1 MAKSFTIPAIFTA
14 VDKLSATVRAM
25 QNNMA
30 TFAAKA
36 EGGIARSER
45 MFRKMTPAL
54 GEASK
59 QFLSFASTA
68 AVAGAAVG
76 GVVFSVDSIKEY
88 EKALASFRTI
98 VGGTDQEFS
107 KYQDAINA
115 VASDTK
121 KSTIETAAAFEK
133 IAGLNAKFA
142 ETADSISA
150 VSKAAITLSKASGD
164 ELGSSAESLVGIM
177 NQFNLAAGEADRT
190 INVLAAGAGVGA
202 ASIVQTSEAFVNF
215 GSVAKGANISLEQS
229 VGLIQTLGK
238 FSVFGA
244 EAGTKL
250 RGSVLKLQQ
259 AGLGYKSG
267 QFEIN
272 DALAEAKAKIDKL
285 KTAKEKDAA
294 VLKMFGAENIATG
307 KILLNNIGT
316 LNEYTKGVTGTS
328 AAQEQANIRSNTLAN
343 KLDELKAAWVNM
355 ITGSDGASKAL
366 GTVKSA
372 IGFVIDNLD
381 TIVSVGSKI
390 LLFFALWKTSILIS
404 KAAMIAYNV
413 VLGINSA
420 LTGTSSLAMQGNVVA
435 LGAQKIALG
444 LATASQWSL
453 NAAMAAN
460 PVGAVVIAVMAL
472 VAVIMTLREK
482 YNALMADIEGRQ
494 KKGFRSEVANV
505 DKLASSYK
513 GLSKQAALEKAI
525 ATERASIIQEREGIK
540 QEFAKTNFWE
550 YSKREELLKKAKES
564 DARMAAL
571 NDKGLIEQFGGL
583 SAEKKA
589 IVSPTTDAQQ
599 VMAQNQTNTNNAEVL
614 IKVDAPAGTEVKS
627 DNKAVSVVP
636 TVGSTMPKR

>member
-14 VDKLSATVRAM
+14 VDKISAPVQKM
-25 QNNMA
+25 QNSMSV
-30 TFAAKA
+30 FAAKA

-68 AVAGAAVG
+68 AIAGGIVG
-76 GVVFSVDSIKEY
+76 GVTYSVDAIKDY
-88 EKALASFRTI
+88 EDALASFRTI
-98 VGGTDQEFS
+98 VGGTDQQFTA
-107 KYQDAINA
+107 YQEAINA
-115 VASDTK
+115 VAKDTQ
-121 KSTIETAAAFEK
+121 KSSIDTAKAFEK

-177 NQFNLAAGEADRT
+177 NQFNLAANEADRT

-272 DALAEAKAKIDKL
+272 DALAEAKAKVDKL

-316 LNEYTKGVTGTS
+316 LNEYTKGVTGTG
-328 AAQEQANIRSNTLAN
+328 AAQEQAAIRSNTLSN
-343 KLDELKAAWVNM
+343 KIDELKAAWVNM
-355 ITGSDGASKAL
+355 VTGSDKA
-366 GTVKSA
+366 GTSLESVKRA
-372 IGFVIDNLD
+372 IDFVIENLD
-381 TIVSVGSKI
+381 TIVSIGFNVLK
-390 LLFFALWKTSILIS
+390 FFLLWKTAILVS
-404 KAAMIAYNV
+404 KAAMVGYNV
-413 VLGINSA
+413 VLGIHSA
-420 LTGTSSLAMQGNVVA
+420 ITGASSLAMQGNVVA
-435 LGAQKIALG
+435 LGAQKVAL
-444 LATASQWSL
+444 AVSTAAQWGL
-453 NAAMAAN
+453 NAAMSAN
-460 PVGAVVIAVMAL
+460 PVAAVVLAIMAL
-472 VAVIMTLREK
+472 VAALGYLIANYKSVEDLHNESKNKNRTAAIQEEAKAVQFLADKYEK
-482 YNALMADIEGRQ
+482 AGRSQSEARAKAIETSKKMVLQDIEGVKVQ
-494 KKGFRSEVANV
+494 
-505 DKLASSYK
+505 LAS
-513 GLSKQAALEKAI
+513 
-525 ATERASIIQEREGIK
+525 
-540 QEFAKTNFWE
+540 AKT
-550 YSKREELLKKAKES
+550 EE
-564 DARMAAL
+564 DRR
-571 NDKGLIEQFGGL
+571 I
-583 SAEKKA
+583 AEKQLATLQGRAQALLTPEQLFEKKQ

-599 VMAQNQTNTNNAEVL
+599 VMAQNSTNTNNAEVL
-614 IKVDAPAGTEVKS
+614 IKVDAPAGTETKS
-627 DNKAVSVVP
+627 DNKSVSVVP
-636 TVGSTMPKR
+636 VVGNTLPKR